1 MPTSEAFATVFY
13 EDERLAAR
21 LLSAMRLPDTTTITS
36 TNDTTTTTTAT
47 TATTT
52 TNDDDDD
59 DDALEAAFA
68 ATAPKREAN
77 SAGASTNSC
86 EIDARLIDTP
96 FAVDGAPT
104 RDHALSN
111 AAAVCEL
118 MTFCL
123 VNHKTRMKN
132 FMLHHPVMDSV
143 ASLCKPNGPTH
154 LILSASNSF
163 C

>member
-1 MPTSEAFATVFY
+1 MVFIIDVDPSLPTSEAFATVFY

-21 LLSAMRLPDTTTITS
+21 LLSAMRLPDTATSTS
-36 TNDTTTTTTAT
+36 TNDTTTTTT

-52 TNDDDDD
+52 TNNDDDDD

-68 ATAPKREAN
+68 ATAPKSEEN

-132 FMLHHPVMDSV
+132 FMLH
-143 ASLCKPNGPTH
+143 LT
-154 LILSASNSF
+154 
-163 C
+163 